1 MLCVG
6 DDEGEDDVEDEAWET
21 STEEA
26 EDSIAHAYE
35 GGVNVEILGDTSAY
49 ACDHF
54 VVGFCK
60 FLFHNAI
67 VFICL

>member
-1 MLCVG
+1 MLCIG
-6 DDEGEDDVEDEAWET
+6 DDEGEDDVEDEPRET

-26 EDSIAHAYE
+26 EGCIAHAYE
-35 GGVNVEILGDTSAY
+35 GRVNVEILGDTCAY